1 MGSLGVIRNKDEEVK
16 EKRNGDKRK
25 RGVPRLWH
33 KCFRRV
39 ARLFP
44 AYGTVVLSGRQGSY
58 QCLLVSFTMHDM
70 MIHNAC
76 YGHYQCMM

>member
-1 MGSLGVIRNKDEEVK
+1 MEQSFIAYIENSIKNNWDR
-16 EKRNGDKRK
+16 
-25 RGVPRLWH
+25 VPSRWH
-33 KCFRRV
+33 KRFRRV

-58 QCLLVSFTMHDM
+58 QCLLVSLTMHDM

>member
-33 KCFRRV
+33 KRAKPV
-39 ARLFP
+39 AQAFP
-44 AYGTVVLSGRQGSY
+44 ACGTIVSGVWHSCTQWKAGELSM
-58 QCLLVSFTMHDM
+58 LVSVA
-70 MIHNAC
+70 HNA
-76 YGHYQCMM
+76 